1 MFSVK
6 ISYHHQRRLA
16 IHYRVE
22 ALLNDSWVASPAEN
36 PLLSAWSSLVW
47 RWTLSTQGF
56 FEANLCCNSS
66 FGRAS
71 ARSSFINRAEEE
83 YSKIQH
89 HFHQHLKN
97 STSIS
102 PPPAF
107 LSMRPSWEQPKAA
120 LRFLWALRWEG
131 RAEAVPIPLCAPK
144 SALSPGSVRF
154 SPSEP
159 RSSTHTSWYSGSFP
173 SLHQDLFQMPQ
184 NFSFL
189 ILKWIF
195 SLCKST

>member
-120 LRFLWALRWEG
+120 LRVPLGSEVGGKGWGCAHPTLCSKISPQPWFCEIQPIWAQILNTHILILWF
-131 RAEAVPIPLCAPK
+131 IPLTP
-144 SALSPGSVRF
+144 PGSF
-154 SPSEP
+154 SDA
-159 RSSTHTSWYSGSFP
+159 TK
-173 SLHQDLFQMPQ
+173 LLFFDFKMD
-184 NFSFL
+184 
-189 ILKWIF
+189 IF
-195 SLCKST
+195 SV